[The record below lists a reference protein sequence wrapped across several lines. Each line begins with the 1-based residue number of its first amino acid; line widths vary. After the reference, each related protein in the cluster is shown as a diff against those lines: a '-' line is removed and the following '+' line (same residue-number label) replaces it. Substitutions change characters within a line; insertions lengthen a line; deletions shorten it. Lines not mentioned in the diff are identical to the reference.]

1 MKPPM
6 ASRGPMPP
14 PDDMPAVRESRQNAD
29 FIELLRSGKYADI
42 SLRSSG
48 ARGAKLGVHR
58 AVLAARCGPTFVAYL
73 EANLDSETGAFHV
86 QGSAECARLLL
97 QHVYAD
103 GADLPAEQPELLLEL
118 IALANSLQLAG
129 EIGCLQRIKELAEQR
144 IASDMSQAPAAEL
157 GPLLVQRAHEASEH
171 GAKQLLRY
179 CLRAIDANFEQLHAE
194 QVQHAL
200 RTELAVELF
209 KGRSPAPLQ
218 DALLHGRTDVAAA
231 LLRDAEPN
239 EVRAALRARDA
250 LDRSPLEVAM
260 LDLRARNAVELLLG
274 HGHPL
279 HEHVSRARRGAEPGD
294 TLLHVAVRIA
304 GKLAIQLARLGSENG
319 LPPDADPGTE
329 ALCATFVD
337 VLVSHGVPF
346 LHNRAGLAA
355 VDVALLEGNEA
366 CAKLLLDSGAKPL
379 PTLLHRALQ
388 GGANASRGASGK
400 FSEVHEEELWHES
413 TLYNVSPRIR
423 RESVD
428 PGRPVSLSKRESAER
443 VRPLSPN

>member
-1 MKPPM
+1 
-6 ASRGPMPP
+6 MPP

-179 CLRAIDANFEQLHAE
+179 CLRAIDANFEQYKKEKEKKQVLPTPFAANFEQLHAE

-231 LLRDAEPN
+231 LFQLDAAAAVLRDAEPNKLRDAEPN

-260 LDLRARNAVELLLG
+260 LDLRARNAVEVAMLDL
-274 HGHPL
+274 
-279 HEHVSRARRGAEPGD
+279 RAR
-294 TLLHVAVRIA
+294 
-304 GKLAIQLARLGSENG
+304 
-319 LPPDADPGTE
+319 
-329 ALCATFVD
+329 
-337 VLVSHGVPF
+337 
-346 LHNRAGLAA
+346 
-355 VDVALLEGNEA
+355 
-366 CAKLLLDSGAKPL
+366 
-379 PTLLHRALQ
+379 
-388 GGANASRGASGK
+388 
-400 FSEVHEEELWHES
+400 
-413 TLYNVSPRIR
+413 NVFCF
-423 RESVD
+423 
-428 PGRPVSLSKRESAER
+428 
-443 VRPLSPN
+443 